1 MFAAGWI
8 ALNHNLSLAGIHSK
22 IIFVLP
28 NHNMNC
34 SLQMEDAGNDTSAVL
49 FTICGEDTQ
58 TSLDMQKQETSPAI
72 EQHRT
77 LNRSRRHH
85 LMTEAPEDKSNPSKK
100 QTKHTTLTEGNAVD
114 PPM

>member
-1 MFAAGWI
+1 MGRV
-8 ALNHNLSLAGIHSK
+8 ST
-22 IIFVLP
+22 FVLP

-34 SLQMEDAGNDTSAVL
+34 SLQIEDAGNDTSAVL

-85 LMTEAPEDKSNPSKK
+85 LQGRKERKLSYHGTD
-100 QTKHTTLTEGNAVD
+100 
-114 PPM
+114 